1 MTSFP
6 KRNSL
11 TDIGK
16 KHMVT
21 KKEREWGEVSWF
33 IDTFLIMK

>member
-11 TDIGK
+11 TDIEN
-16 KHMVT
+16 MVT
-21 KKEREWGEVSWF
+21 KKERGWGEVSWF
-33 IDTFLIMK
+33 IDTLLIMK